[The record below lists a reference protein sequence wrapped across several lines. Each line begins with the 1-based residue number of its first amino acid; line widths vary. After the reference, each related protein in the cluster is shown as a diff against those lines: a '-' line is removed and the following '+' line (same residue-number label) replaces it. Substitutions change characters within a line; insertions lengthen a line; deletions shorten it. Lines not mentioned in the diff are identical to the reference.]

1 MRAQAVPEAL
11 HGFLDGCTRRH
22 DWGVPIYDFR
32 CGACGNEFEELVR
45 AAELPACPRC
55 GASDAQRLLSQVAPP
70 PRIGL
75 RGAAARRSD
84 ATRRAREE
92 RKRVGRG

>member
-1 MRAQAVPEAL
+1 MS
-11 HGFLDGCTRRH
+11 
-22 DWGVPIYDFR
+22 GVPIY
-32 CGACGNEFEELVR
+32 EFTCD
-45 AAELPACPRC
+45 AC
-55 GASDAQRLLSQVAPP
+55 GASFDELTRADELPPCPECGSPDPRRLISQVAPT

-92 RKRVGRG
+92 KKREQRAARRENG